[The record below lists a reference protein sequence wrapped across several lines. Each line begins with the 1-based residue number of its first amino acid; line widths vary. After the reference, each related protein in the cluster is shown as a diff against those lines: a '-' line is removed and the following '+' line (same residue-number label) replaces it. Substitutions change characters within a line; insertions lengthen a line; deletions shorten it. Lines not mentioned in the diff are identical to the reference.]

1 MRQAAATLAGK
12 KLSINKTTAVLVWLF
27 GAWLS
32 ARAGAQMAGY
42 EITGWAS
49 PPIQLVLV
57 AMGAQWLLTRGQS
70 PFWRWHL
77 HNRAVPAHVTT
88 IAIGSLT
95 IDMLINAGGVWPLV
109 QGLGST
115 DAWKFVSAIAHGEA
129 VSPLVLTAPV
139 ITGPSVLTRAALALF
154 IGAVIA
160 GFSEYFWNLE
170 D

>member
-1 MRQAAATLAGK
+1 MPMTIRTSSSGRQVTQAPAPKVEPVSILKSTMQRIRGGKYMRHAAATLTGK

-42 EITGWAS
+42 EISGWAS

-57 AMGAQWLLTRGQS
+57 ACGAQWLLTRGQS

-109 QGLGST
+109 QTLGKM
-115 DAWKFVSAIAHGEA
+115 DAW
-129 VSPLVLTAPV
+129 
-139 ITGPSVLTRAALALF
+139 
-154 IGAVIA
+154 
-160 GFSEYFWNLE
+160 
-170 D
+170 

>member
-1 MRQAAATLAGK
+1 VGRERAEVLSAEGVIGK

-42 EITGWAS
+42 EITGWAL
-49 PPIQLVLV
+49 PPLQLVLI
-57 AMGAQWLLTRGQS
+57 ACGAQWLLTRGQS

-109 QGLGST
+109 QNLGKM
-115 DAWKFVSAIAHGEA
+115 DAWRMVQAISG
-129 VSPLVLTAPV
+129 T
-139 ITGPSVLTRAALALF
+139 PSDPTTLTRAALALF